1 MKTINEFEAETIN
14 GGLRFTM
21 PSIQV
26 NPNIIV
32 NTIPQINA
40 GSSLAVLGGN
50 ASLSQGNGSIL
61 WNTLI
66 AGLFSF

>member
-1 MKTINEFEAETIN
+1 MTTINEFEAETIN
-14 GGLRFTM
+14 GGLRFAM

-26 NPNIIV
+26 SPNIIV

-50 ASLSQGNGSIL
+50 ASLNQGNGSIL

-66 AGLFSF
+66 AGLFRF